1 MLTMCVSTKPI
12 SKGPPACLM
21 EEMGEAPVPP
31 SWPLIWMMSA
41 FAFATPEAT
50 VPMPAWATSFTL
62 TLADGAACSHM
73 VFSQSTGTVLPF
85 ADGRAENN
93 SSPPILSHQ
102 TVASIG
108 GDDGQPLHIILPLH

>member
-1 MLTMCVSTKPI
+1 MLSTTQLQHVEGARVLTMCVSTKPI

-62 TLADGAACSHM
+62 TLAAGAACSHM
-73 VFSQSTGTVLPF
+73 VYSVSQHRLCFS
-85 ADGRAENN
+85 
-93 SSPPILSHQ
+93 LSWDQHHFPH
-102 TVASIG
+102 
-108 GDDGQPLHIILPLH
+108 PL